1 MRNRLPSL
9 ACALVAVAVACS
21 DQAPPLDGEQATAV
35 QAHAFAVVCL
45 EVLCPGA
52 PILALDTTTNDLRDA
67 IRDGFT
73 DEVEYVAEN
82 SLGARTGDDGRFVD
96 GALLI
101 TPGEAYATDAELVAV
116 DVGLSKGVHDFVGR
130 TDLFEWD
137 GEQWINVSADSVGI
151 TVTSAVS

>member
-1 MRNRLPSL
+1 MSEDFSAKIRDFL
-9 ACALVAVAVACS
+9 ASSEIA
-21 DQAPPLDGEQATAV
+21 QKV
-35 QAHAFAVVCL
+35 QDPKIH
-45 EVLCPGA
+45 EM
-52 PILALDTTTNDLRDA
+52 

-73 DEVEYVAEN
+73 DEVEYVAES

-130 TDLFEWD
+130 TYLFEWD